1 MPNIF
6 NILKNVKNYSKKIS
20 IGEKIRDA
28 RKEAN
33 LTQAELADL
42 IHISRNQLINYEQ
55 DLISPPVDKFIKIA
69 DACHISP
76 QELLPEENL
85 IPTQK

>member
-1 MPNIF
+1 MSRTIQ
-6 NILKNVKNYSKKIS
+6 KKIS

-55 DLISPPVDKFIKIA
+55 DLNITPPVDKFIKIA
-69 DACHISP
+69 EACHISP

>member
-1 MPNIF
+1 MSRTIQ
-6 NILKNVKNYSKKIS
+6 KKIS
-20 IGEKIRDA
+20 IGEEIREA

-33 LTQAELADL
+33 LTQVDLADL

-69 DACHISP
+69 EACHISP

>member
-1 MPNIF
+1 MSRTIQ
-6 NILKNVKNYSKKIS
+6 KKIS

-69 DACHISP
+69 DACHISS